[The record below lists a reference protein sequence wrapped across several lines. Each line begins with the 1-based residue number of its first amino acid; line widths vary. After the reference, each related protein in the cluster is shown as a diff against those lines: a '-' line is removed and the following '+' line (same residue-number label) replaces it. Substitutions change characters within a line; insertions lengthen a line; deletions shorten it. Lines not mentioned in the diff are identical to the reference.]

1 MLLDVDAVD
10 VAGDWLR
17 HIPHSADPLA
27 RPHPPGDNRWQR
39 GAVVDAMY
47 LANDEETLW
56 AEWYRHLAE
65 HGIPP
70 LQSLPRDVWRFR
82 VPPLEVADLRQGNR
96 LARLGLQ
103 LPVPGR
109 KSWSPYQ
116 RVGETL
122 AKEGWAGLVAPSAA
136 RPAGLALCLFVDDPL
151 VTPVKP
157 VPPPSVVS
165 APPAPPAEMRT

>member
-10 VAGDWLR
+10 VAGEWLR

-27 RPHPPGDNRWQR
+27 RPNPPGDNRWQR

-47 LANDEETLW
+47 LAKDEETLW

-82 VPPLEVADLRQGNR
+82 MPPLPVADLGHADS
-96 LARLGLQ
+96 LARLGL
-103 LPVPGR
+103 PFPAPGR
-109 KSWSPYQ
+109 RSWPPYQ

-122 AKEGWAGLVAPSAA
+122 AKEGWAGLLAPSAA
-136 RPAGLALCLFVDDPL
+136 RPAGLVLCLFVDDPL
-151 VTPVKP
+151 VPAAEP

-165 APPAPPAEMRT
+165 EPPAPPTEMRT